1 MEGALVWAFSAD
13 AEVPK
18 VLPLAFFPEPC
29 PYRETALRALAGS
42 RRRWHIACTSSSLA
56 GVSAACM
63 AGLAVTPLPKHAIRP
78 GLRILGKRTSYRCFP
93 RWSLSVRPMRRI
105 LARLSPRSICSC
117 RKRLSG
123 KGCLI
128 ASKGNGRNFLAPPFQ
143 RRVAGV
149 DGFLGLE
156 TLRFARFA
164 GKSSR
169 SRKARAHRS
178 CVRPVRATATSPC
191 NIN

>member
-128 ASKGNGRNFLAPPFQ
+128 ASKGNGRNFLAPPFNG
-143 RRVAGV
+143 A
-149 DGFLGLE
+149 
-156 TLRFARFA
+156 
-164 GKSSR
+164 
-169 SRKARAHRS
+169 
-178 CVRPVRATATSPC
+178 SPGWMAFWG
-191 NIN
+191 